1 MEERGLSIVE
11 HEGFSVQGE
20 THKEIDREVCGAI
33 CDRRSSINKCG
44 GIVITIV
51 NEDSSG
57 SQCEQDSAI

>member
-20 THKEIDREVCGAI
+20 AYKEIDREVCGAI

-44 GIVITIV
+44 EIAITIV

-57 SQCEQDSAI
+57 SQHEQDSVI